1 MAHKPP
7 PTDRAPSRPRRT
19 ALVQALSGAALLF
32 KGRNAWSAEPSK
44 GLPKPER
51 RWYEAAAS
59 MKRLAESLGDQP
71 YGAVL
76 IANGAIIGKGPSR
89 VVTRGDATAHAEREA
104 IRDAQRALGRK
115 GLAGSVLYSTSRPC
129 RQCEMA
135 AAEAQVSRM
144 IFGEALDD
152 AGPPRP

>member
-1 MAHKPP
+1 M
-7 PTDRAPSRPRRT
+7 TRAPSHPRRA
-19 ALVQALSGAALLF
+19 ALVQALSGAALLLG
-32 KGRNAWSAEPSK
+32 GRLAWSADPPDD
-44 GLPKPER
+44 LAKPER

-76 IANGAIIGKGPSR
+76 VINGAVVGEGPSR

-115 GLAGSVLYSTSRPC
+115 SLAGSVLYSTSRPC

-135 AAEAQVSRM
+135 AAEAQVARL